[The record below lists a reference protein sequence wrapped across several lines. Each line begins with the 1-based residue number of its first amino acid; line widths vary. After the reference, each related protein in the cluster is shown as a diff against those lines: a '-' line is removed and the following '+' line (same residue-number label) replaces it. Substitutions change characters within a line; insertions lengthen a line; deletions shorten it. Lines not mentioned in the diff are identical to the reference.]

1 MIGSAS
7 STGAA
12 GGGGWTETAPEA
24 AQEAA
29 RRAARAEDMTH
40 ENIRSDCRGGRSNK
54 SGYL

>member
-29 RRAARAEDMTH
+29 RRAARAEVDRPR
-40 ENIRSDCRGGRSNK
+40 EQ
-54 SGYL
+54 GYNCCER